1 MTARQN
7 DQMSTWNCRVVQSA
21 NGTEYFVAEV
31 HYDAGERL
39 SRVDDSR
46 DCLRWDKRVPSA
58 NAAGLAR

>member
-1 MTARQN
+1 M
-7 DQMSTWNCRVVQSA
+7 VQSA